1 MAFSF
6 ADLRP
11 VLEIALAMAL
21 GGVIGF
27 ERERADKPAGLRTHM
42 LLAGASALLVGLGE
56 VLIADFADER
66 FGSLI
71 RSDPLRIFE
80 AIVTGIGILAA
91 GTIFRRS
98 DNHVE
103 GLTTAAS
110 LLFVGGIGIAVAIG
124 QLIVAVAA
132 TVLALV
138 ALRVLRAIEGRK
150 PERHA
155 DDAARSVGTKAGGA
169 GLPERDAG

>member
-1 MAFSF
+1 
-6 ADLRP
+6 
-11 VLEIALAMAL
+11 
-21 GGVIGF
+21 
-27 ERERADKPAGLRTHM
+27 M
-42 LLAGASALLVGLGE
+42 LLAGAGALLVGLGQ

-98 DNHVE
+98 DDHVE

-132 TVLALV
+132 TVLTLV
-138 ALRVLRAIEGRK
+138 ALRVLRLIERRK

-155 DDAARSVGTKAGGA
+155 DDDGAVARRVEPKPGGA
-169 GLPERDAG
+169 GHP